1 VPAASAVFSA
11 THQPTNS
18 EKDATDEEAQRDDP
32 RKADAE
38 SADEP
43 KNESHSD
50 RSGGTQ
56 RDDKNDKKA
65 DARDSD

>member
-11 THQPTNS
+11 THQPKKS